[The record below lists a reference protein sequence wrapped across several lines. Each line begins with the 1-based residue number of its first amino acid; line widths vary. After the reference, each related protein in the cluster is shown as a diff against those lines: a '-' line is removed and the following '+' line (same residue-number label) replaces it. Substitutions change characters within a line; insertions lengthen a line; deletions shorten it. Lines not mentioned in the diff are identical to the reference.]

1 MDATTEIS
9 PTLTPQQTAEYV
21 RDGMFARDRAA
32 HGLKMRITHIAPGQA
47 TIKPMSAV
55 PSTTV

>member
-21 RDGMFARDRAA
+21 RDGMFARDRA
-32 HGLKMRITHIAPGQA
+32 
-47 TIKPMSAV
+47 PMA
-55 PSTTV
+55 